1 MQQTLVAEVIRQKA
15 FLDESRNQRC
25 EILGRLLGHRVD
37 GLLYGEWLNATNHF
51 VVPLDEAGMPLD
63 QLRVDE
69 QLGDDVAEEARSQT
83 VIGRQG
89 LSKSHGQVGSDFGER
104 SRLMKPAV
112 VVEMLPRSGRHFGW
126 GRAVVEQERLDE
138 RRADADFTIRDR

>member
-37 GLLYGEWLNATNHF
+37 GLLYGEWLNATKHF

-69 QLGDDVAEEARSQT
+69 QLGDDVAKESGSQT
-83 VIGRQG
+83 FIGGQS
-89 LSKSHGQVGSDFGER
+89 LSESHGQRRADFCER
-104 SRLMKPAV
+104 ARLMEPAI
-112 VVEMLPRSGRHFGW
+112 VVEMLPRSGSHLCLR
-126 GRAVVEQERLDE
+126 RAVVEH
-138 RRADADFTIRDR
+138 